1 MWEKAY
7 VKTLNEYNEKAKAG
21 GGEAR
26 IEKQHSQGKLTA
38 RERLEILF
46 DKGTFR
52 EIGALRKSQSLD
64 LPESKRI
71 FGDGVVT
78 GYGKV
83 NGKTVYAASQDFT
96 VSGGSLGSAHAKKIC
111 QVMDLALESMAPFVN
126 INDGGG
132 ARIEEGV
139 CSLDGYSGIFTRNTL
154 ASGIIPQISV
164 ILGPCA
170 GGACYSPAITDFI
183 FMTEKTSQM
192 FITGPGVVKAVTAE
206 VVTPEQLGG
215 SGIHSTKSGVAHFV
229 RKDDKECLEGV
240 RELLKYL
247 PQSNTEKPSD
257 IATKPIDESK
267 KIEEIVPDNFKKA
280 YDVRDVIN
288 CFADKGSFLE
298 IQPDFAKNVVI
309 GFIRLDGS
317 VIGVI
322 ANQPKVLA
330 GSLDVDASDKAS
342 RFVRFCDCF
351 NIPLLTLEDVPGYM
365 PGTKQEHNG
374 IIRHGAKLLY
384 AYADATVPRVTLILR
399 KAYGGAYIA
408 MNSKNLGADYV
419 FALPIAQLAVM
430 GAEGAVDILHR
441 KEIAAAKPEEAQ
453 AVRAKL
459 ISDYEKK
466 YLNPY
471 IAAENGY
478 IDEVIAP
485 ETVRDRLATAFEY
498 LKNKKKAR
506 LWKKHGNIPL

>member
-1 MWEKAY
+1 MWDKSYNEK
-7 VKTLNEYNEKAKAG
+7 LNEYKAKSIAG
-21 GGEAR
+21 GGAAR

-52 EIGALRKSQSLD
+52 EIGALRVSTSLD

-83 NGKTVYAASQDFT
+83 NGKTVYVASQDFT

-111 QVMDLALESMAPFVN
+111 QAMDLALESMAPFVC

-139 CSLDGYSGIFTRNTL
+139 NSLDGYSGIFTRNTL

-206 VVTPEQLGG
+206 TVSPEGLGG
-215 SGIHSTKSGVAHFV
+215 AGVHSTKSGVSHFV
-229 RKDDKECLEGV
+229 CKDDKETLEAV
-240 RELLKYL
+240 RNLLSYL
-247 PQSNTEKPSD
+247 PQSNLEKPPVAEKFKAVD
-257 IATKPIDESK
+257 KSK
-267 KIEEIVPDNFKKA
+267 DIEEIVPDNFKKG
-280 YDVRDVIN
+280 YDVRNVIET
-288 CFADKGSFLE
+288 FADKDSFLE
-298 IQPDFAKNVVI
+298 IQKDFARNVVI
-309 GFIRLDGS
+309 GFARMDGN
-317 VIGVI
+317 VVGIV
-322 ANQPKVLA
+322 ANQPNFIA

-351 NIPLLTLEDVPGYM
+351 NIPILTLEDVPGYM
-365 PGTKQEHNG
+365 PGTKAFV
-374 IIRHGAKLLY
+374 R
-384 AYADATVPRVTLILR
+384 LR
-399 KAYGGAYIA
+399 R
-408 MNSKNLGADYV
+408 SDR
-419 FALPIAQLAVM
+419 
-430 GAEGAVDILHR
+430 AEGDAYPPQGLRWRLHR
-441 KEIAAAKPEEAQ
+441 HEQQEPRCRLR
-453 AVRAKL
+453 VRAADRPARRDG
-459 ISDYEKK
+459 SRRCRRHPSPQG
-466 YLNPY
+466 NRRVSHSCRNAP
-471 IAAENGY
+471 AAHRR
-478 IDEVIAP
+478 IRREVP
-485 ETVRDRLATAFEY
+485 QPVYRRQERLYRRSHLSGPRA
-498 LKNKKKAR
+498 
-506 LWKKHGNIPL
+506 

>member
-1 MWEKAY
+1 MWDKSYLEK
-7 VKTLNEYNEKAKAG
+7 LNQYKALSEAG

-26 IEKQHSQGKLTA
+26 VEKQHSQGKLTA
-38 RERLEILF
+38 RERLEFLF

-52 EIGALRKSQSLD
+52 EIGALRVSTSLD
-64 LPESKRI
+64 LPEKKRI

-78 GYGKV
+78 GYGKI

-111 QVMDLALESMAPFVN
+111 QVMDLALESMAPFVC

-139 CSLDGYSGIFTRNTL
+139 ESLDGYSGIFTRNTL

-170 GGACYSPAITDFI
+170 GGACYSPSITDFI

-206 VVTPEQLGG
+206 TVSPEDLGG
-215 SGIHSTKSGVAHFV
+215 ASVHSTKSGVAHFTY
-229 RKDDKECLEGV
+229 KDDKSCLEGV
-240 RELLKYL
+240 RKLLKYL
-247 PQSNTEKPSD
+247 PQNNKEKPSEVD
-257 IATKPIDESK
+257 TKAVDKSK
-267 KIEEIVPDNFKKA
+267 EIENIIPDNFKKS
-280 YDVRDVIN
+280 YDVRDVIA
-288 CFADKGSFLE
+288 CFADKESFLE
-298 IQPDFAKNVVI
+298 IQPSHAKNVVI
-309 GFIRLDGS
+309 GFLRLDGE
-317 VIGVI
+317 VLGVV
-322 ANQPKVLA
+322 ANQPNYLA
-330 GSLDVDASDKAS
+330 GSLDVDASNKAS

-351 NIPLLTLEDVPGYM
+351 NIPILTLEDVPGYM

-374 IIRHGAKLLY
+374 IIRHGAKLLF
-384 AYADATVPRVTLILR
+384 AYAEATVPKVTLILR

-441 KEIAAAKPEEAQ
+441 KEIAAAANPQETRQ
-453 AVRAKL
+453 KL
-459 ISDYEKK
+459 IAEYEDK

-471 IAAENGY
+471 IAAKNGY

-485 ETVRDRLATAFEY
+485 EHVRDRLTTAFDY
-498 LKNKKKAR
+498 LKDKKKAR

>member
-1 MWEKAY
+1 MWDKIYLE
-7 VKTLNEYNEKAKAG
+7 TLKEYQSKSEMG
-21 GGEAR
+21 GGQAR

-46 DKGTFR
+46 DKGTFH
-52 EIGALRKSQSLD
+52 EIGALRMSQSPD
-64 LPESKRI
+64 LPDSKKF
-71 FGDGVVT
+71 FGDGVIT
-78 GYGKV
+78 GYGKI
-83 NGKTVYAASQDFT
+83 NGRTAYVASQDFT

-111 QVMDLALESMAPFVN
+111 QAMDLALESRAPFIS

-139 CSLDGYSGIFTRNTL
+139 CSLDGYSGIFTRNTW
-154 ASGIIPQISV
+154 ASGVIPQISV

-206 VVTPEQLGG
+206 VVSPEDLGG
-215 SGIHSTKSGVAHFV
+215 AGVHSQKSGVAHFTYA
-229 RKDDKECLEGV
+229 DDKACLEGV
-240 RELLKYL
+240 RNLLRYL
-247 PQSNTEKPSD
+247 PQNNEEKSERIQSASTD
-257 IATKPIDESK
+257 NSK
-267 KIEEIVPDNFKKA
+267 NIEEIIPDNFKRVYNVKN
-280 YDVRDVIN
+280 VID
-288 CFADKGSFLE
+288 CIADKDSFLE
-298 IQPDFAKNVVI
+298 IQPQFAKNVVI
-309 GFIRLDGS
+309 GFIRLDGD
-317 VIGVI
+317 VVGVV
-322 ANQPKVLA
+322 ANQPSNLA

-351 NIPLLTLEDVPGYM
+351 NIPILTFEDVPGYM

-384 AYADATVPRVTLILR
+384 AYAEATVPKVTLILR

-441 KEIAAAKPEEAQ
+441 KEIAAASNPQE
-453 AVRAKL
+453 VRKQF
-459 ISDYEKK
+459 IDDYEKK
-466 YLNPY
+466 FLNPY
-471 IAAENGY
+471 IAAKNGF

-485 ETVRDRLATAFEY
+485 ETVRERIVTAFEN
-498 LKNKKKAR
+498 LKKKKKSTF
-506 LWKKHGNIPL
+506 WKKHGNIPL

>member
-1 MWEKAY
+1 MWDKIYLE
-7 VKTLNEYNEKAKAG
+7 TLKEYQSKSEMG
-21 GGEAR
+21 GGQAR

-46 DKGTFR
+46 DKGTFH
-52 EIGALRKSQSLD
+52 EIGALRMSQSPD
-64 LPESKRI
+64 LPDSKKF
-71 FGDGVVT
+71 FGDGVIT
-78 GYGKV
+78 GYGKI
-83 NGKTVYAASQDFT
+83 NGRTAYVASQDFT

-111 QVMDLALESMAPFVN
+111 QAMDLALESRAPFIS

-139 CSLDGYSGIFTRNTL
+139 CSLDGYSGIFTRNTW
-154 ASGIIPQISV
+154 ASGVIPQISV

-206 VVTPEQLGG
+206 VVSPEDLGG
-215 SGIHSTKSGVAHFV
+215 AGVHSQKSGVAHFTYA
-229 RKDDKECLEGV
+229 DDKACLEGV
-240 RELLKYL
+240 RNLLRYL
-247 PQSNTEKPSD
+247 PQNNEEKSERIQSASTD
-257 IATKPIDESK
+257 NSK
-267 KIEEIVPDNFKKA
+267 NIEEIIPDNFKRVYNVKN
-280 YDVRDVIN
+280 VID
-288 CFADKGSFLE
+288 CIADKDSFLE
-298 IQPDFAKNVVI
+298 IQPQFAKNVVI
-309 GFIRLDGS
+309 GFIRLDGD
-317 VIGVI
+317 VVGVV
-322 ANQPKVLA
+322 ANQPSNLA

-351 NIPLLTLEDVPGYM
+351 NIPILTFEDVPGYM

-384 AYADATVPRVTLILR
+384 AYAEATVPKVTLILR

-441 KEIAAAKPEEAQ
+441 KEIAAAANPQE
-453 AVRAKL
+453 VRKQF
-459 ISDYEKK
+459 IDDYEKK
-466 YLNPY
+466 FLNPY
-471 IAAENGY
+471 IAAKNGF

-485 ETVRDRLATAFEY
+485 ETVRERIVTAFEN
-498 LKNKKKAR
+498 LKKKKKSTF
-506 LWKKHGNIPL
+506 WKKHGNIPL

>member
-1 MWEKAY
+1 MWDKIYLE
-7 VKTLNEYNEKAKAG
+7 TLKEYQSKSEMG
-21 GGEAR
+21 GGQAR

-46 DKGTFR
+46 DKGTFH
-52 EIGALRKSQSLD
+52 EIGALRMSQSPD
-64 LPESKRI
+64 LPDSKKF
-71 FGDGVVT
+71 FGDGVIT
-78 GYGKV
+78 GYGKI
-83 NGKTVYAASQDFT
+83 NGRTAYVASQDFT

-111 QVMDLALESMAPFVN
+111 QAMDLALESRAPFIS

-139 CSLDGYSGIFTRNTL
+139 CSLDGYSGIFTRNTW
-154 ASGIIPQISV
+154 ASGVIPQISV

-206 VVTPEQLGG
+206 VVSPEDLGG
-215 SGIHSTKSGVAHFV
+215 AGVHSQKSGVAHFTYV
-229 RKDDKECLEGV
+229 DDKACLEGV
-240 RELLKYL
+240 RNLLRYL
-247 PQSNTEKPSD
+247 PQNNEEKSERIQSASTD
-257 IATKPIDESK
+257 NSK
-267 KIEEIVPDNFKKA
+267 NIEEIIPDNFKRVYNVKN
-280 YDVRDVIN
+280 VID
-288 CFADKGSFLE
+288 CIADKDSFLE
-298 IQPDFAKNVVI
+298 IQPQFAKNVVI
-309 GFIRLDGS
+309 GFIRLDGD
-317 VIGVI
+317 VVGVV
-322 ANQPKVLA
+322 ANQPSNLA

-351 NIPLLTLEDVPGYM
+351 NIPILTFEDVPGYM

-384 AYADATVPRVTLILR
+384 AYAEATVPKVTLILR

-441 KEIAAAKPEEAQ
+441 KEIAAAANPQE
-453 AVRAKL
+453 VRKQF
-459 ISDYEKK
+459 IDDYEKK
-466 YLNPY
+466 FLNPY
-471 IAAENGY
+471 IAAKNGF

-485 ETVRDRLATAFEY
+485 ETVRERIVTAFEN
-498 LKNKKKAR
+498 LKKKKKSTF
-506 LWKKHGNIPL
+506 WKKHGNIPL

>member
-1 MWEKAY
+1 MWDKSYLEK
-7 VKTLNEYNEKAKAG
+7 LNEYKAKSVAG
-21 GGEAR
+21 GGAAR
-26 IEKQHSQGKLTA
+26 IEKQHTQGKLTA

-52 EIGALRKSQSLD
+52 EIGALRVSTSLD

-83 NGKTVYAASQDFT
+83 NGKTVYVASQDFT

-111 QVMDLALESMAPFVN
+111 QAMDLALESMAPFVC

-139 CSLDGYSGIFTRNTL
+139 NSLDGYSGIFTRNTL

-206 VVTPEQLGG
+206 TVSPEGLGG
-215 SGIHSTKSGVAHFV
+215 AGVHSTKSGVSHFV
-229 RKDDKECLEGV
+229 CKDDKECLEAV
-240 RELLKYL
+240 RNLLSYL
-247 PQSNTEKPSD
+247 PQSNLEKPPV
-257 IATKPIDESK
+257 AEKSK
-267 KIEEIVPDNFKKA
+267 AVDKSKEIEEIVPDNFKKG
-280 YDVRDVIN
+280 YDVRNVIAT
-288 CFADKGSFLE
+288 FADKDSFLE
-298 IQPDFAKNVVI
+298 IQKDFARNVVI
-309 GFIRLDGS
+309 GFARMDGN
-317 VIGVI
+317 VVGIV
-322 ANQPKVLA
+322 ANQPNFIA

-351 NIPLLTLEDVPGYM
+351 NIPILTLEDVPGYM

-374 IIRHGAKLLY
+374 L
-384 AYADATVPRVTLILR
+384 
-399 KAYGGAYIA
+399 
-408 MNSKNLGADYV
+408 
-419 FALPIAQLAVM
+419 
-430 GAEGAVDILHR
+430 
-441 KEIAAAKPEEAQ
+441 
-453 AVRAKL
+453 
-459 ISDYEKK
+459 
-466 YLNPY
+466 
-471 IAAENGY
+471 
-478 IDEVIAP
+478 
-485 ETVRDRLATAFEY
+485 
-498 LKNKKKAR
+498 
-506 LWKKHGNIPL
+506 

>member
-1 MWEKAY
+1 MWNKIY
-7 VKTLNEYNEKAKAG
+7 IDTLNEYTNKSKAG

-26 IEKQHSQGKLTA
+26 VEKQHAQGKMTA

-52 EIGALRKSQSLD
+52 EIGSLRKSQNPN
-64 LPESKRI
+64 LPNSKKF

-78 GYGKV
+78 GYGKI

-96 VSGGSLGSAHAKKIC
+96 VSGGSLGSAHAQKIC
-111 QVMDLALESMAPFVN
+111 QVMDLALEAMSPFIC

-192 FITGPGVVKAVTAE
+192 FITGPGVVKAVTSE
-206 VVTPEQLGG
+206 VVTPEELGG
-215 SGIHSTKSGVAHFV
+215 AGVHSSKSGVAHFIY
-229 RKDDKECLEGV
+229 KNDKECLEGV
-240 RELLKYL
+240 RDLLKYL
-247 PQSNTEKPSD
+247 PQNNTEKPSPLQ
-257 IATKPIDESK
+257 TKSVDDCK
-267 KIEEIVPDNFKKA
+267 KIEDIVSDNFKKA
-280 YDVRDVIN
+280 YDVRSVIQ
-288 CFADKGSFLE
+288 CFADKESFLE
-298 IQPDFAKNVVI
+298 IQPNFAKNVVI
-309 GFIRLDGS
+309 GFIRLDGA
-317 VIGVI
+317 VTGIV
-322 ANQPKVLA
+322 ANQPNCLA

-351 NIPLLTLEDVPGYM
+351 NIPILTLEDVPGYM
-365 PGTKQEHNG
+365 PGTKQEHSG
-374 IIRHGAKLLY
+374 IIRHGAKLLF
-384 AYADATVPRVTLILR
+384 AYAEATVPKVTLILR

-441 KEIAAAKPEEAQ
+441 KEITASAEPQTLRQQLIAK
-453 AVRAKL
+453 
-459 ISDYEKK
+459 YEKEF
-466 YLNPY
+466 LNPY

-485 ETVRDRLATAFEY
+485 DAIRDRLVSAFEY
-498 LKNKKKAR
+498 LKTKKKER

>member
-1 MWEKAY
+1 MWDKSYLEK
-7 VKTLNEYNEKAKAG
+7 LNEYKSKSVAG
-21 GGEAR
+21 GGAAR

-52 EIGALRKSQSLD
+52 EIGALRVSTSLD

-83 NGKTVYAASQDFT
+83 NGKTVYVASQDFT

-111 QVMDLALESMAPFVN
+111 QAMDLALESMSPFVC

-139 CSLDGYSGIFTRNTL
+139 NSLDGYSGIFTRNTL

-206 VVTPEQLGG
+206 TVSPEGLGG
-215 SGIHSTKSGVAHFV
+215 AGVHSTKSGVSHFV
-229 RKDDKECLEGV
+229 CKDDRETLEAV
-240 RELLKYL
+240 RNLLSYL
-247 PQSNTEKPSD
+247 PQSNLEKPPVAEKFKAVD
-257 IATKPIDESK
+257 KSK
-267 KIEEIVPDNFKKA
+267 EIEEIVPDNFKKG
-280 YDVRDVIN
+280 YDVRNVIET
-288 CFADKGSFLE
+288 FADKDSFLE
-298 IQPDFAKNVVI
+298 IQKDFARNVVI
-309 GFIRLDGS
+309 GFARMDGN
-317 VIGVI
+317 VVGIV
-322 ANQPKVLA
+322 ANQPNFIA

-351 NIPLLTLEDVPGYM
+351 NIPILTLEDVPGYM

-384 AYADATVPRVTLILR
+384 AYAEATVPKVTLILR

-430 GAEGAVDILHR
+430 GAEGAVDILNR
-441 KEIAAAKPEEAQ
+441 KEIAASPNPQETRQKFIAEYEE
-453 AVRAKL
+453 
-459 ISDYEKK
+459 K

-471 IAAENGY
+471 IAAKNGY
-478 IDEVIAP
+478 IDEVISP
-485 ETVRDRLATAFEY
+485 ENVRDRLAVAFDY

-506 LWKKHGNIPL
+506 LWRKHGNIPL